1 MQTRNNIET
10 WTYYPG
16 LPLCTVGRGKYGFVF
31 DVLCREVQDGV
42 VRMELGAKEVLMSYS
57 LTFTQ
62 KPTYLH
68 VVVTGSNT
76 KENVGRYLEEILRE
90 CMARRCSRLLIEERL
105 VGPRLGTV
113 DVFQIAVEGSGRAQG
128 RFEAIAFV
136 DVNAEG
142 DLMKFSETVA
152 TNRGLPVKV
161 FASVADAEK
170 WLLTKDN
177 EDGRTGAVV
186 STHKAGG

>member
-1 MQTRNNIET
+1 MRAHSNAINLDVNRIEHGNI
-10 WTYYPG
+10 G
-16 LPLCTVGRGKYGFVF
+16 CVF
-31 DVLCREVQDGV
+31 DVLCGKVQDGV
-42 VRMELGAKEVLMSYS
+42 VKLELGAKEVLVSYS

-68 VVVTGSNT
+68 AVVTGSNT
-76 KENVGRYLEEILRE
+76 KENVTHYLEEIHRE
-90 CMARRCSRLLIEERL
+90 CTARRSSKLLIEERL

-113 DVFQIAVEGSGRAQG
+113 DVFQIAVEGSRRAQG
-128 RFEAIAFV
+128 KFKAIAFV
-136 DVNAEG
+136 DVNAQG

-170 WLLTKDN
+170 WLLDDDGN
-177 EDGRTGAVV
+177 EVRAGAVV
-186 STHKAGG
+186 SGARRANNR